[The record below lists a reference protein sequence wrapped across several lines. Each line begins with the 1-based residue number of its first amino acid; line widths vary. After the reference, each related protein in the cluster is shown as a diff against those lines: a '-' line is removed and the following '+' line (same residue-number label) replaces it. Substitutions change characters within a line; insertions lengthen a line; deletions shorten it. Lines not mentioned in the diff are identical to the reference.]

1 MLNFI
6 LPISQGR
13 LFHEEKEMVAMLLAG
28 GQGKRL
34 KGLTKALAKP
44 AVYFGGTYRIIDFPL
59 SNCSNSG
66 IDTVGVLTQYEPLI
80 LHSYI
85 GVGSDWDLN
94 RKNGGVFVLPPHERE
109 NGSSWYRGTADA
121 IYRNLKFV
129 DQFDPEHVLILS
141 GDHIYKMDYHA
152 MLQYHKER
160 NADCTISVIDVPL
173 EEASRFG
180 ILNTEDDLKI
190 YEFEEKPAQPKSTLA
205 SMGVYIFKWE
215 ILRKHLLED
224 GENIGSSHDFGK
236 DIIPLML
243 EDGNS
248 LFAYPFEGYW
258 RDVGT
263 VASLWEANMDLLSDN
278 PPLNL
283 NDPSWRIFTRNP
295 NQPAQY
301 VAPGAKVSGCIINE
315 GCIVHGEVKHSV
327 LFYGVEV
334 GEGSVITDSV
344 IMPKVKIG
352 KNVRIHKAIISENT
366 VIDDYMEIGI
376 ERENE
381 NEILLIDNKSKKRK
395 SAVAKTI

>member
-1 MLNFI
+1 MKK
-6 LPISQGR
+6 
-13 LFHEEKEMVAMLLAG
+13 KEMVAMLLAG

-34 KGLTKALAKP
+34 KGLTKTLAKP

-141 GDHIYKMDYHA
+141 GDHIYKMDYNA

-190 YEFEEKPAQPKSTLA
+190 YEFDEKPSKPKSTLA

-215 ILRKHLLED
+215 VLRKHLLED
-224 GENIGSSHDFGK
+224 GENAGSSHDFGK
-236 DIIPLML
+236 DVIPLML
-243 EDGNS
+243 GDGES
-248 LFAYPFEGYW
+248 LYAYPFEGYW

-263 VASLWEANMDLLSDN
+263 VDSLWEANMDLLSDH

-283 NDPSWRIFTRNP
+283 NDPNWRIFTRNP

-315 GCIVHGEVKHSV
+315 GCIVYGEVNHSV

-352 KNVRIHKAIISENT
+352 KNVKIHKAIISENT

-381 NEILLIDNKSKKRK
+381 NEILLIDNRSKKRK
-395 SAVAKTI
+395 SIVAKTI

>member
-1 MLNFI
+1 MKK
-6 LPISQGR
+6 
-13 LFHEEKEMVAMLLAG
+13 KEMVAMLLAG

-34 KGLTKALAKP
+34 KGLTKSLAKP

-66 IDTVGVLTQYEPLI
+66 IDTVGVLTQYEPLV

-94 RKNGGVFVLPPHERE
+94 RKDGGVFVLPPHERE

-141 GDHIYKMDYHA
+141 GDHIYKMDYNA
-152 MLQYHKER
+152 MLQYHKSK

-180 ILNTEDDLKI
+180 ILNTKDDLKI
-190 YEFEEKPAQPKSTLA
+190 YEFDEKPAQPKSTLA
-205 SMGVYIFKWE
+205 SMGVYIFKWDV
-215 ILRKHLLED
+215 LRKHLLED
-224 GENIGSSHDFGK
+224 GENSGSSHDFGK
-236 DIIPLML
+236 DIIPMML
-243 EDGNS
+243 NDGQS
-248 LFAYPFEGYW
+248 LYAYPFEGYW

-263 VASLWEANMDLLSDN
+263 VASLWEANMDLLSDV

-283 NDPSWRIFTRNP
+283 NDTGWRIFTRNP

-301 VAPGAKVSGCIINE
+301 VAPGAKVSSCIINE

-366 VIDDYMEIGI
+366 VIEDYMEIGVD
-376 ERENE
+376 RENE
-381 NEILLIDNKSKKRK
+381 DEILLIDKRNKKPK
-395 SAVAKTI
+395 SAAAKTI

>member
-1 MLNFI
+1 MKK
-6 LPISQGR
+6 
-13 LFHEEKEMVAMLLAG
+13 KEMVAMLLAG

-34 KGLTKALAKP
+34 KGLTKSLAKP

-66 IDTVGVLTQYEPLI
+66 IDTVGVLTQYEPLV

-94 RKNGGVFVLPPHERE
+94 RKDGGVFVLPPHERE

-152 MLQYHKER
+152 MLQYHKSK

-190 YEFEEKPAQPKSTLA
+190 YEFDEKPAKPKSTLA
-205 SMGVYIFKWE
+205 SMGVYIFKWDV
-215 ILRKHLLED
+215 LRKHLLED
-224 GENIGSSHDFGK
+224 GENAGSSHDFGK

-243 EDGNS
+243 GDGES
-248 LFAYPFEGYW
+248 LYAYPFEGYW

-263 VASLWEANMDLLSDN
+263 VASLWEANMDLLSDA

-283 NDPSWRIFTRNP
+283 NDTGWRIFTRNP

-301 VAPGAKVSGCIINE
+301 VAPGAKVSSCIINE
-315 GCIVHGEVKHSV
+315 GCIVYGEVKHSV

-366 VIDDYMEIGI
+366 VIEDYMEIGVD
-376 ERENE
+376 RENE
-381 NEILLIDNKSKKRK
+381 DEILLIDKRSKKIK
-395 SAVAKTI
+395 SVAAKTI

>member
-1 MLNFI
+1 MKK
-6 LPISQGR
+6 
-13 LFHEEKEMVAMLLAG
+13 KEMVAMLLAG

-34 KGLTKALAKP
+34 KGLTKTLAKP

-66 IDTVGVLTQYEPLI
+66 IDTVGVLTQYEPLV

-94 RKNGGVFVLPPHERE
+94 RKDGGVFVLPPHERE

-141 GDHIYKMDYHA
+141 GDHIYKMDYNA
-152 MLQYHKER
+152 MLQYHKAR

-180 ILNTEDDLKI
+180 ILNTDEDLKI
-190 YEFEEKPAQPKSTLA
+190 YEFDEKPVKPKSTLA

-215 ILRKHLLED
+215 VLRKHLLED
-224 GENIGSSHDFGK
+224 GENADSSHDFGK

-243 EDGNS
+243 EDDKS

-263 VASLWEANMDLLSDN
+263 VASLWEANMDLLSDH

-283 NDPSWRIFTRNP
+283 NDPNWRIFTRNP

-301 VAPGAKVSGCIINE
+301 VAPGAKVSSCIINE
-315 GCIVHGEVKHSV
+315 GCIVYGEVKHSV

-334 GEGSVITDSV
+334 GEGSIITDSV

-366 VIDDYMEIGI
+366 VIEDYMEIGVD
-376 ERENE
+376 RENE
-381 NEILLIDNKSKKRK
+381 DEILLIDNRSKKRK
-395 SAVAKTI
+395 SVAAKTI

>member
-1 MLNFI
+1 MKK
-6 LPISQGR
+6 
-13 LFHEEKEMVAMLLAG
+13 KEMVAMLLAG

-34 KGLTKALAKP
+34 KGLTKSLAKP

-66 IDTVGVLTQYEPLI
+66 IDTVGVLTQYEPLV

-94 RKNGGVFVLPPHERE
+94 RKDGGVFVLPPHERE

-141 GDHIYKMDYHA
+141 GDHIYKMDYNA
-152 MLQYHKER
+152 MLQYHKSK

-190 YEFEEKPAQPKSTLA
+190 YEFDEKPAEPKSTLA
-205 SMGVYIFKWE
+205 SMGVYIFKWDV
-215 ILRKHLLED
+215 LRKHLLVD
-224 GENIGSSHDFGK
+224 GENAGSSHDFGK

-243 EDGNS
+243 NDGQS
-248 LFAYPFEGYW
+248 LYAYPFEGYW

-263 VASLWEANMDLLSDN
+263 VASLWEANMDLLSDV

-283 NDPSWRIFTRNP
+283 NDTGWRIFTRNP

-301 VAPGAKVSGCIINE
+301 VAPGAKVSSCIINE

-366 VIDDYMEIGI
+366 VIEDYMEIGVD
-376 ERENE
+376 RENE
-381 NEILLIDNKSKKRK
+381 DEILLIDKRNKKPKT
-395 SAVAKTI
+395 AAAKTI

>member
-1 MLNFI
+1 MKK
-6 LPISQGR
+6 
-13 LFHEEKEMVAMLLAG
+13 KEMVAMLLAG

-34 KGLTKALAKP
+34 KSLTKSIAKP

-66 IDTVGVLTQYEPLI
+66 IDTVGVLTQYEPLV

-94 RKNGGVFVLPPHERE
+94 RKDGGVFVLPPHERE

-152 MLQYHKER
+152 MLQYHKSK

-190 YEFEEKPAQPKSTLA
+190 YEFDEKPAQPKSTLA
-205 SMGVYIFKWE
+205 SMGVYIFKWDV
-215 ILRKHLLED
+215 LRKHLLED
-224 GENIGSSHDFGK
+224 GENASSSHDFGK
-236 DIIPLML
+236 DIIPMML
-243 EDGNS
+243 GEGQS
-248 LFAYPFEGYW
+248 LYAYPFEGYW

-263 VASLWEANMDLLSDN
+263 VDSLWEANMDLLSDT

-283 NDPSWRIFTRNP
+283 NDTSWRIFTRNP

-301 VAPGAKVSGCIINE
+301 VAPGAKVSSCIINE

-352 KNVRIHKAIISENT
+352 KNVRIHKAIISQNT
-366 VIDDYMEIGI
+366 VIEDNMEIGAD
-376 ERENE
+376 RENE
-381 NEILLIDNKSKKRK
+381 NEILLIDKRSKKLK
-395 SAVAKTI
+395 SVAAKTI

>member
-1 MLNFI
+1 MKK
-6 LPISQGR
+6 
-13 LFHEEKEMVAMLLAG
+13 KEMVAMLLAG

-34 KGLTKALAKP
+34 KSLTKSLAKP

-59 SNCSNSG
+59 SNCTNSG
-66 IDTVGVLTQYEPLI
+66 IDTVGVLTQYEPLV

-141 GDHIYKMDYHA
+141 GDHIYKMDYNA

-160 NADCTISVIDVPL
+160 DADCTISVIDVPL

-180 ILNTEDDLKI
+180 ILNTHDDLKI
-190 YEFEEKPAQPKSTLA
+190 YEFDEKPAQPKSTLA
-205 SMGVYIFKWE
+205 SMGVYIFKWDV
-215 ILRKHLLED
+215 LRKHLLND
-224 GENIGSSHDFGK
+224 GENTSSSHDFGK
-236 DIIPLML
+236 DIIPMML
-243 EDGNS
+243 GAGNS
-248 LFAYPFEGYW
+248 LYAYPFEGYW

-263 VASLWEANMDLLSDN
+263 VDSLWEANMDLLSDN

-283 NDPSWRIFTRNP
+283 NDPSWRIYTRNP

-301 VAPGAKVSGCIINE
+301 VAPGAKVSSCIVNE

-352 KNVRIHKAIISENT
+352 KNVRIHRAIISENT
-366 VIDDYMEIGI
+366 VIEDYMEIGG

-381 NEILLIDNKSKKRK
+381 EDILLVDKKSLKRK
-395 SAVAKTI
+395 TAAKTI

>member
-1 MLNFI
+1 MKK
-6 LPISQGR
+6 
-13 LFHEEKEMVAMLLAG
+13 KEMVAMLLAG

-34 KGLTKALAKP
+34 KGLTKSIAKP

-66 IDTVGVLTQYEPLI
+66 IDTVGVLTQYEPLV

-94 RKNGGVFVLPPHERE
+94 RKDGGVFVLPPHERE

-152 MLQYHKER
+152 MLQYHKSK

-173 EEASRFG
+173 QEASRFG

-190 YEFEEKPAQPKSTLA
+190 YEFDEKPAKPKSTLA
-205 SMGVYIFKWE
+205 SMGVYIFKWDV
-215 ILRKHLLED
+215 LRKHLLED
-224 GENIGSSHDFGK
+224 GENAGSSHDFGK
-236 DIIPLML
+236 DIIPMML
-243 EDGNS
+243 NDGQS
-248 LFAYPFEGYW
+248 LYAYPFEGYW

-263 VASLWEANMDLLSDN
+263 VDSLWEANMDLLSDN

-283 NDPSWRIFTRNP
+283 NDTSWRIFTRNP

-301 VAPGAKVSGCIINE
+301 VAPGAKVSSCIINE
-315 GCIVHGEVKHSV
+315 GCIVYGEVKHSV

-366 VIDDYMEIGI
+366 VIEDYMEIGVD
-376 ERENE
+376 RENE
-381 NEILLIDNKSKKRK
+381 DEILLIDKRSKKNKSV
-395 SAVAKTI
+395 AAKTI

>member
-1 MLNFI
+1 MKK
-6 LPISQGR
+6 
-13 LFHEEKEMVAMLLAG
+13 KEMVAMLLAG

-34 KGLTKALAKP
+34 KGLTKSLAKP

-160 NADCTISVIDVPL
+160 NADCTISVIDVSL

-283 NDPSWRIFTRNP
+283 NDPTWRIFTRNP

>member
-1 MLNFI
+1 MKK
-6 LPISQGR
+6 
-13 LFHEEKEMVAMLLAG
+13 KEMVAMLLAG

-34 KGLTKALAKP
+34 KGLTKSLAKP

-66 IDTVGVLTQYEPLI
+66 IDTVGVLTQYEPLV

-141 GDHIYKMDYHA
+141 GDHIYKMDYNA
-152 MLQYHKER
+152 MLQYHKAR

-190 YEFEEKPAQPKSTLA
+190 YEFDEKPSKPKSTLA

-215 ILRKHLLED
+215 VLRKHLLED
-224 GENIGSSHDFGK
+224 GENAGSSHDFGK

-243 EDGNS
+243 KDGKS
-248 LFAYPFEGYW
+248 LYAYPFEGYW

-263 VASLWEANMDLLSDN
+263 VTSLWEANMDLLSDN

-283 NDPSWRIFTRNP
+283 NDPGWRIFTRNP

-301 VAPGAKVSGCIINE
+301 VAPGARVSGCIINE

-352 KNVRIHKAIISENT
+352 RNVRIHKAIISENT
-366 VIDDYMEIGI
+366 VIEDYMEIGI

-381 NEILLIDNKSKKRK
+381 DEILLIDNRSKKRK
-395 SAVAKTI
+395 SVAAKTI

>member
-1 MLNFI
+1 MKK
-6 LPISQGR
+6 
-13 LFHEEKEMVAMLLAG
+13 KEMVAMLLAG

-34 KGLTKALAKP
+34 KGLTKSLAKP

-366 VIDDYMEIGI
+366 IIDDYMEIGI

>member
-1 MLNFI
+1 MKK
-6 LPISQGR
+6 
-13 LFHEEKEMVAMLLAG
+13 KEMVAMLLAG

-34 KGLTKALAKP
+34 KGLTKSIAKP

-59 SNCSNSG
+59 SNCTNSG
-66 IDTVGVLTQYEPLI
+66 IDTVGVLTQYEPLV

-85 GVGSDWDLN
+85 GIGSDWDLN

-141 GDHIYKMDYHA
+141 GDHIYKMDYNA

-180 ILNTEDDLKI
+180 ILNTDEDLKI
-190 YEFEEKPAQPKSTLA
+190 YEFDEKPAKPKSTLA
-205 SMGVYIFKWE
+205 SMGVYIFKWDV
-215 ILRKHLLED
+215 LRKHLLED
-224 GENIGSSHDFGK
+224 GENAGSSHDFGK

-243 EDGNS
+243 EDGMS
-248 LFAYPFEGYW
+248 LYAYPFEGYW

-263 VASLWEANMDLLSDN
+263 VDSLWEANMDLLSDN

-283 NDPSWRIFTRNP
+283 NDPNWRIFTRNP

-301 VAPGAKVSGCIINE
+301 VAPGAKVSSCIINE
-315 GCIVHGEVKHSV
+315 GCRVYGDVKHSV

-344 IMPKVKIG
+344 IMPMVKIG
-352 KNVRIHKAIISENT
+352 KNVKIHKAIISENT
-366 VIDDYMEIGI
+366 VIEDYMEIGV

-381 NEILLIDNKSKKRK
+381 DEILLVDNRSQKRK
-395 SAVAKTI
+395 SVAAKTI

>member
-1 MLNFI
+1 MKK
-6 LPISQGR
+6 
-13 LFHEEKEMVAMLLAG
+13 KEMVAMLLAG

-34 KGLTKALAKP
+34 KGLTKSLAKP

-66 IDTVGVLTQYEPLI
+66 IDTVGVLTQYEPLV

-94 RKNGGVFVLPPHERE
+94 RKDGGVFVLPPHERE

-141 GDHIYKMDYHA
+141 GDHIYKMDYYA
-152 MLQYHKER
+152 MLQYHKAR

-180 ILNTEDDLKI
+180 ILNTDEDLKI
-190 YEFEEKPAQPKSTLA
+190 YEFDEKPAKPKSTLA

-215 ILRKHLLED
+215 VLRKHLLED
-224 GENIGSSHDFGK
+224 GENAGSSHDFGK

-243 EDGNS
+243 ADGQS

-263 VASLWEANMDLLSDN
+263 ITSLWEANMDLLSDT

-283 NDPSWRIFTRNP
+283 NDPNWRIFTRNP

-366 VIDDYMEIGI
+366 VIEDYMEIGI
-376 ERENE
+376 EREDE
-381 NEILLIDNKSKKRK
+381 EEILLIDNRSKKRK
-395 SAVAKTI
+395 SVAAKTI

>member
-1 MLNFI
+1 MKK
-6 LPISQGR
+6 
-13 LFHEEKEMVAMLLAG
+13 KEMVAMLLAG

-34 KGLTKALAKP
+34 KGLTKSIAKP

-59 SNCSNSG
+59 SNCTNSG
-66 IDTVGVLTQYEPLI
+66 IDTVGVLTQYEPLV

-85 GVGSDWDLN
+85 GIGSDWDLN

-141 GDHIYKMDYHA
+141 GDHIYKMDYNA

-180 ILNTEDDLKI
+180 ILNTDEDLKI
-190 YEFEEKPAQPKSTLA
+190 YEFDEKPVKPKSTLA
-205 SMGVYIFKWE
+205 SMGVYIFKWDV
-215 ILRKHLLED
+215 LRKHLLED
-224 GENIGSSHDFGK
+224 GENAGSSHDFGK

-243 EDGNS
+243 EDGMS
-248 LFAYPFEGYW
+248 LYAYPFEGYW

-263 VASLWEANMDLLSDN
+263 VDSLWEANMDLLSDN

-283 NDPSWRIFTRNP
+283 NDPNWRIFTRNP

-301 VAPGAKVSGCIINE
+301 VAPGANVTSCIINE
-315 GCIVHGEVKHSV
+315 GCRVYGDVKHSV

-334 GEGSVITDSV
+334 GEGSVVTDSV
-344 IMPKVKIG
+344 IMPMVKIG
-352 KNVRIHKAIISENT
+352 KNVKIHKAIISENT
-366 VIDDYMEIGI
+366 VIEDYMEIGV

-381 NEILLIDNKSKKRK
+381 NEILLVDNRSQKRK
-395 SAVAKTI
+395 SVAAKTI

>member
-1 MLNFI
+1 MKK
-6 LPISQGR
+6 
-13 LFHEEKEMVAMLLAG
+13 KEMVAMLLAG

-34 KGLTKALAKP
+34 KGLTKSLAKP

-59 SNCSNSG
+59 SNCTNSG
-66 IDTVGVLTQYEPLI
+66 IDTVGVLTQYEPLV

-141 GDHIYKMDYHA
+141 GDHIYKMDYNA
-152 MLQYHKER
+152 MLQYHKAR

-180 ILNTEDDLKI
+180 ILNTDEDLKI
-190 YEFEEKPAQPKSTLA
+190 YEFDEKPAKPKSTLA

-215 ILRKHLLED
+215 VLRKHLLED
-224 GENIGSSHDFGK
+224 GENAGSSHDFGK

-263 VASLWEANMDLLSDN
+263 VASLWEANMDLLSDH

-283 NDPSWRIFTRNP
+283 NDPHWRIFTRNP

-315 GCIVHGEVKHSV
+315 GCIVYGEVKHSV

-366 VIDDYMEIGI
+366 VIEDYMEIGA

-381 NEILLIDNKSKKRK
+381 DEILLIDNRSKKRK
-395 SAVAKTI
+395 SVAAKTI

>member
-1 MLNFI
+1 MKK
-6 LPISQGR
+6 
-13 LFHEEKEMVAMLLAG
+13 KEMVAMLLAG

-34 KGLTKALAKP
+34 KGLTKSLAKP

>member
-1 MLNFI
+1 MKK
-6 LPISQGR
+6 
-13 LFHEEKEMVAMLLAG
+13 KEMVAMLLAG

-34 KGLTKALAKP
+34 KGLTKSLAKP

-66 IDTVGVLTQYEPLI
+66 IDTVGVLTQYEPLV

-94 RKNGGVFVLPPHERE
+94 RKDGGVFVLPPHERE

-141 GDHIYKMDYHA
+141 GDHIYKMDYNA
-152 MLQYHKER
+152 MLQYHKSR
-160 NADCTISVIDVPL
+160 NADCTISVIDVSL

-180 ILNTEDDLKI
+180 ILNTDEDLKI
-190 YEFEEKPAQPKSTLA
+190 YEFEEKPAKPKSTLA

-215 ILRKHLLED
+215 VLRKHLLED
-224 GENIGSSHDFGK
+224 GEKPDSSHDFGK

-243 EDGNS
+243 ADNNS
-248 LFAYPFEGYW
+248 LYAYPFEGYW

-263 VASLWEANMDLLSDN
+263 VTSLWEANMDLLSDH

-283 NDPSWRIFTRNP
+283 NDPNWRIFTRNP

-301 VAPGAKVSGCIINE
+301 VAPEAKVSSCIINE
-315 GCIVHGEVKHSV
+315 GCIVRGEVKHSV

-366 VIDDYMEIGI
+366 VIEDYMEIGND
-376 ERENE
+376 RENE
-381 NEILLIDNKSKKRK
+381 DEILLIDNRSKKRK
-395 SAVAKTI
+395 SVAAKTI

>member
-1 MLNFI
+1 MKK
-6 LPISQGR
+6 
-13 LFHEEKEMVAMLLAG
+13 KEMVAMLLAG

-34 KGLTKALAKP
+34 KGLTKSIAKP

-66 IDTVGVLTQYEPLI
+66 IDTVGVLTQYEPLV

-94 RKNGGVFVLPPHERE
+94 RKDGGVFVLPPHERE

-152 MLQYHKER
+152 MLQYHKSK

-190 YEFEEKPAQPKSTLA
+190 YEFDEKPAKPKSTLA
-205 SMGVYIFKWE
+205 SMGVYIFKWDV
-215 ILRKHLLED
+215 LRKHLLED
-224 GENIGSSHDFGK
+224 GENAGSSHDFGK

-243 EDGNS
+243 NDGES
-248 LFAYPFEGYW
+248 LYAYPFEGYW

-263 VASLWEANMDLLSDN
+263 VDSLWEANMDLLSDT

-283 NDPSWRIFTRNP
+283 NDTSWRIFTRNP

-301 VAPGAKVSGCIINE
+301 VAPGAKVSSCIINE
-315 GCIVHGEVKHSV
+315 GCIVYGEVKHSV

-352 KNVRIHKAIISENT
+352 KNVRIHKAIISEST
-366 VIDDYMEIGI
+366 VIEDYMEIGVN
-376 ERENE
+376 RENE
-381 NEILLIDNKSKKRK
+381 DEILLIDKRSKK
-395 SAVAKTI
+395 TNP

>member
-1 MLNFI
+1 MKK
-6 LPISQGR
+6 
-13 LFHEEKEMVAMLLAG
+13 KEMVAMLLAG

-34 KGLTKALAKP
+34 KGLTKSIAKP

-66 IDTVGVLTQYEPLI
+66 IDTVGVLTQYEPLV

-94 RKNGGVFVLPPHERE
+94 RKDGGVFVLPPHERE

-152 MLQYHKER
+152 MLQYHKSK
-160 NADCTISVIDVPL
+160 NADCTISVIDVSL

-180 ILNTEDDLKI
+180 ILNTEEDLKI
-190 YEFEEKPAQPKSTLA
+190 YEFEEKPAKPKSTLA
-205 SMGVYIFKWE
+205 SMGVYIFKWSV
-215 ILRKHLLED
+215 LRKHLLED
-224 GENIGSSHDFGK
+224 GENTGSSHDFGK
-236 DIIPLML
+236 DIIPMML
-243 EDGNS
+243 DEGQS
-248 LFAYPFEGYW
+248 LYAYPFEGYW

-263 VASLWEANMDLLSDN
+263 VDSLWEANMDLLSDT

-283 NDPSWRIFTRNP
+283 NDTGWRIYTRNP

-301 VAPGAKVSGCIINE
+301 VAPGAKVSSCIINE
-315 GCIVHGEVKHSV
+315 GCIVYGEVKHSV

-352 KNVRIHKAIISENT
+352 KNVKIHKAIISENT
-366 VIDDYMEIGI
+366 VIEDNMEIGI
-376 ERENE
+376 DREDE
-381 NEILLIDNKSKKRK
+381 NEILLIDKRNKRLK
-395 SAVAKTI
+395 SAAARTI

>member
-1 MLNFI
+1 MKK
-6 LPISQGR
+6 
-13 LFHEEKEMVAMLLAG
+13 KEMVAMLLAG

-34 KGLTKALAKP
+34 KGLTKSIAKP

-66 IDTVGVLTQYEPLI
+66 IDTVGVLTQYEPLV

-94 RKNGGVFVLPPHERE
+94 RKDGGVFVLPPHERE

-152 MLQYHKER
+152 MLQYHKSK
-160 NADCTISVIDVPL
+160 NADCTISVIDVSL

-180 ILNTEDDLKI
+180 ILNTEEDLKI
-190 YEFEEKPAQPKSTLA
+190 YEFEEKPAKPKSTLA
-205 SMGVYIFKWE
+205 SMGVYIFKWSV
-215 ILRKHLLED
+215 LRKHLLED
-224 GENIGSSHDFGK
+224 GENTGSSHDFGK
-236 DIIPLML
+236 DIIPMML
-243 EDGNS
+243 DEGQS
-248 LFAYPFEGYW
+248 LYAYPFEGYW

-263 VASLWEANMDLLSDN
+263 VDSLWEANMDLLSDT

-283 NDPSWRIFTRNP
+283 NDTGWRIYTRNP

-301 VAPGAKVSGCIINE
+301 VAPGAKVSSCIINE
-315 GCIVHGEVKHSV
+315 GCIVYGEVKHSV

-366 VIDDYMEIGI
+366 VIEDNMDIGAD
-376 ERENE
+376 RENE
-381 NEILLIDNKSKKRK
+381 DEILLIDKRSKRLK
-395 SAVAKTI
+395 SAAARTV

>member
-1 MLNFI
+1 MKK
-6 LPISQGR
+6 
-13 LFHEEKEMVAMLLAG
+13 KEMVAMLLAG

-34 KGLTKALAKP
+34 KGLTKSLAKP

-66 IDTVGVLTQYEPLI
+66 IDTVGVLTQYEPLV

-141 GDHIYKMDYHA
+141 GDHIYKMDYNA
-152 MLQYHKER
+152 MLQYHKAR

-180 ILNTEDDLKI
+180 ILNTEEDLRI
-190 YEFEEKPAQPKSTLA
+190 YEFDEKPAKPKSTLA
-205 SMGVYIFKWE
+205 SMGVYIFKWDV
-215 ILRKHLLED
+215 LRKHLLED
-224 GENIGSSHDFGK
+224 GEKTSSSHDFGK

-248 LFAYPFEGYW
+248 LYAYPFEGYW

-263 VASLWEANMDLLSDN
+263 VTSLWEANMDLLSDH

-283 NDPSWRIFTRNP
+283 NDPNWRIFTRNP

-301 VAPGAKVSGCIINE
+301 VAPGAKVSSCIINE

-334 GEGSVITDSV
+334 GEGSMITDSV

-352 KNVRIHKAIISENT
+352 KHVKIHKAIISENT
-366 VIDDYMEIGI
+366 VIDDYMEIGV
-376 ERENE
+376 ERENDD
-381 NEILLIDNKSKKRK
+381 EILLIDNRSKKRK
-395 SAVAKTI
+395 SVAAKTI